1 VEHLVRQYLM
11 EFVTPQHDSQLI
23 FFDLS
28 SQYVKTKKISSFKA
42 SLEENNLLLMKIQDG
57 YFTFPSISIIQLLKS
72 VMITPASNSAP
83 YIIGSASFRGEILPV
98 IDLEDFF
105 YKSENKKG
113 DYKLSSDYSYIAAE
127 NNGNKIIFRVE
138 RVIGNIRSPDVSTI
152 TKFSNIHS
160 SIEQTYFDTGFIRE
174 GKIIIQLNQESILN
188 KIREELNEYQRTFM
202 LENEILLSP
211 IALPD
216 ELDAI
221 NINLQDKLTSISPTY
236 SSILS
241 HKRELKAI
249 KSAKKTGTLISCG
262 KLELII
268 PNDRIIEIY
277 SISSLTQ
284 IPNTPSAIIGAINFR
299 GEVISVLDL
308 KKILGISKSEITTTL
323 QTNDKIL
330 IFKTNEQIFALHVG
344 EIKSIT
350 DFNEKI
356 IHPISLLENSETD
369 GYYFRGA
376 IINNTGN
383 IVLILDIEYL
393 FHSSLKEK
401 YLERNI
407 DQLILF
413 DEPKVKESLKSQ
425 IIDRDGLMFVSN
437 GYNYFIPSNNVVW
450 KSNYNFNR

>member
-1 VEHLVRQYLM
+1 
-11 EFVTPQHDSQLI
+11 
-23 FFDLS
+23 
-28 SQYVKTKKISSFKA
+28 
-42 SLEENNLLLMKIQDG
+42 
-57 YFTFPSISIIQLLKS
+57 
-72 VMITPASNSAP
+72 MITPASNSAP
-83 YIIGSASFRGEILPV
+83 YIIGSASFRGEILPI

-105 YKSENKKG
+105 YKSENKRG
-113 DYKLSSDYSYIAAE
+113 DYKVSSDYSYIAAE
-127 NNGNKIIFRVE
+127 NYGNKIIFRVE

-152 TKFSNIHS
+152 TNFSNIHS

-174 GKIIIQLNQESILN
+174 GN

-221 NINLQDKLTSISPTY
+221 NINLLDKLTSISPTY
-236 SSILS
+236 SNILS

-262 KLELII
+262 KLEVMI

-330 IFKTNEQIFALHVG
+330 IFKTNDQIFALHVG

-356 IHPISLLENSETD
+356 IHPLSLLEN
-369 GYYFRGA
+369 
-376 IINNTGN
+376 
-383 IVLILDIEYL
+383 L
-393 FHSSLKEK
+393 
-401 YLERNI
+401 
-407 DQLILF
+407 
-413 DEPKVKESLKSQ
+413 
-425 IIDRDGLMFVSN
+425 
-437 GYNYFIPSNNVVW
+437 
-450 KSNYNFNR
+450 